1 MGKRISESDFQNL
14 FRQRHERPGDV
25 IKDMLK
31 NGQLVT
37 APGVYDAMGAYIA
50 KRIFEERTR
59 QGQSCTYQ
67 AVYFGGWSV
76 SAMLWR
82 RPDMGFHDRSM
93 MSLIAKYAVAE
104 AFPLPVIADAETG
117 FGPGITIGEMVKEY
131 DTIGVG
137 LAHLEDQDPG
147 TRRCGNM
154 GGKSC
159 IPTDDMVNKIRAWL
173 AASEYSGTSMQ
184 LMARTDALTASNGGL
199 EDAIERGKRY
209 MDVDFRGRRPLVLW
223 ADAMQDPAVIER
235 WVTEMRRHDPK
246 MILGINYSPNKDWTE
261 GYRAKFKREPPTYQ
275 ELYDN
280 GNGFQLI
287 WHTILQARAAMEAAW
302 NTFDDMAE
310 NGAEALWKL
319 HDRQRNHPVGDS
331 QGMSN
336 ARVWQAYEQFIGGE
350 SAEQRYKDSA
360 GYGSATREEK
370 K

>member
-1 MGKRISESDFQNL
+1 MGKKFYEVDFKKL
-14 FRQRHERPGDV
+14 FQQRHERPGD
-25 IKDMLK
+25 IFLETLGS
-31 NGQLVT
+31 GQLMT

-50 KRIFEERTR
+50 KRVIEERIAK
-59 QGQSCTYQ
+59 GQHCTYR

-93 MSLIAKYAVAE
+93 MTLLAKYAVAE
-104 AFPLPVIADAETG
+104 AHPLPVIADAETG
-117 FGPGITIGEMVKEY
+117 FGPAITIGEMVKAY

-154 GGKSC
+154 GGKQC
-159 IPTDDMVNKIRAWL
+159 IPADEMVDKIRAWL
-173 AASEYSGTSMQ
+173 ATSEYIGTSMQ

-209 MDVDFRGRRPLVLW
+209 MDVEYKGRRPLVLW

-235 WVTEMRRHDPK
+235 WVTEMHRHDPK
-246 MILGINYSPNKDWTE
+246 MILGINYSPNKDWTD

-275 ELYDN
+275 DLYDN
-280 GNGFQLI
+280 GNGFRLI

-302 NTFDDMAE
+302 SVFDDMAE

-319 HDRQRNHPVGDS
+319 HDRQRNHPVGDP
-331 QGMSN
+331 QAMSG
-336 ARVWQAYEQFIGGE
+336 AHLWQAFDQFIGGE
-350 SAEQRYKDSA
+350 ATAERYKQSA
-360 GYGSATREEK
+360 GYGAATTEEK